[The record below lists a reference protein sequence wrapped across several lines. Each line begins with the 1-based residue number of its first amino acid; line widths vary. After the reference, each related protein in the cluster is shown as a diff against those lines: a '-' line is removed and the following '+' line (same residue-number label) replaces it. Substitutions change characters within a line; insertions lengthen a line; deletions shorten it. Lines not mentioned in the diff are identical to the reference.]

1 MLKSS
6 FVFLLST
13 TINTHRSL
21 FEDTYI
27 LHSFRGGCA
36 RFARPCLGSQ
46 SYPPGHEHLLR
57 TEPLFNPCHSWWKN
71 TTLHEQSNLNWV
83 RPRPSFCNLLRLPR
97 ETMRNDIFFDIF
109 WLAKHALGCFCHFC
123 SAGRLQLA
131 SSSTQ
136 EEVWYHWAG
145 GSHLLLGCLT
155 SMSPWIPKQHM
166 ALERCHSVP
175 GVGLY
180 PSVHVMPEPMRVALM
195 RFSNAASQEHFILER
210 SKCPWD
216 LWGQTLYLAALAYLA
231 AWYRSLSWMMEKC
244 HGRQVRSFATS
255 RAMLRNM
262 SQLLAWSRGKWV
274 SLVQTCQLEGWSTF
288 SSRFLCMWAIW
299 LWRLPGTRAGFLSV
313 MLQISLSGSLWAS
326 SLSMAN
332 TRLSKK
338 ARKKIRKGPHTW
350 LAFFCFFLAVVQSPK
365 ISRVRLQ
372 RASPLRTWLDWPSL
386 WASMFFCCCCK
397 DSALYNS
404 LNSHMQSGLEI
415 RFGDILNHNKSLA
428 VNKPS
433 SHRSN
438 TLCSP
443 KVMYQST
450 LDLVAYLT
458 RSRQSEKGVLFEKE
472 NGTFLGCILQEK
484 SKGEASNCS
493 ISERLHKHW
502 TTPAKS
508 KICESAF
515 SPCNWLCFLGL
526 VWSQSPR
533 LEQQREML
541 HGDLASSVGAAPFC
555 CLILRGFRREARYS

>member
-1 MLKSS
+1 M
-6 FVFLLST
+6 
-13 TINTHRSL
+13 RSL
-21 FEDTYI
+21 CTT
-27 LHSFRGGCA
+27 LPGQPKLS
-36 RFARPCLGSQ
+36 ARPRTFSQ
-46 SYPPGHEHLLR
+46 NGTPFQSFSFLMKEHDTAWTIELELSKTQAELL
-57 TEPLFNPCHSWWKN
+57 
-71 TTLHEQSNLNWV
+71 QSFA
-83 RPRPSFCNLLRLPR
+83 SSK
-97 ETMRNDIFFDIF
+97 RNNEKRHYF
-109 WLAKHALGCFCHFC
+109 WLAKHALGCFCYFC

-288 SSRFLCMWAIW
+288 SSRFLCIWAIW

-350 LAFFCFFLAVVQSPK
+350 LAFFCFLLAVVQSPK

-386 WASMFFCCCCK
+386 WASIFFFAAAAAK
-397 DSALYNS
+397 TQLY
-404 LNSHMQSGLEI
+404 
-415 RFGDILNHNKSLA
+415 
-428 VNKPS
+428 
-433 SHRSN
+433 
-438 TLCSP
+438 
-443 KVMYQST
+443 
-450 LDLVAYLT
+450 
-458 RSRQSEKGVLFEKE
+458 
-472 NGTFLGCILQEK
+472 
-484 SKGEASNCS
+484 
-493 ISERLHKHW
+493 
-502 TTPAKS
+502 TT
-508 KICESAF
+508 
-515 SPCNWLCFLGL
+515 
-526 VWSQSPR
+526 V
-533 LEQQREML
+533 
-541 HGDLASSVGAAPFC
+541 
-555 CLILRGFRREARYS
+555 